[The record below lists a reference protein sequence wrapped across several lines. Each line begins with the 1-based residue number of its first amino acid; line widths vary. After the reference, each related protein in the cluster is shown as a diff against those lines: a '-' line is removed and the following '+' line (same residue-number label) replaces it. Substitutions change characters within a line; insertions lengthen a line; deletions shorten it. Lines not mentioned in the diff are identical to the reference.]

1 MAFVEEG
8 KVTNDKLQIFYIEK
22 VCLLCLSK
30 KNKKQKTIM
39 VFLYLCACRMCTAD
53 KKKRHIFIAI
63 GNKMKLSVC
72 YSNYRKAFQGN
83 KRSSREQL
91 RGR

>member
-1 MAFVEEG
+1 
-8 KVTNDKLQIFYIEK
+8 
-22 VCLLCLSK
+22 
-30 KNKKQKTIM
+30 M